1 MAIDTRAA
9 AARALAAVFSGQ
21 SLNQALPAL
30 LEDVR
35 ERDRA
40 LLQQLCY
47 GTLRSYPRL
56 RALLELL
63 LDKPM
68 KAKDGDVRALL
79 MLGIYQL
86 EETRIP
92 DHAAVAAT
100 VGATAD
106 LNKGWAKG
114 LTNAILRRFQRERES
129 LLAQLDDAARAAHPQ
144 WLFEA
149 IASQWPGEAEQI
161 IATNNLQPPMTLRV
175 NRRLGERE
183 TCLEQLT
190 AAGIEASPGRH
201 APESIYLAQ
210 PMDVNELPGFAR
222 GELSVQD
229 EAAQLAALLLGAR
242 PGERILDACAAPGGK
257 TCHILELQPQL
268 SELVAMDIDPARLER
283 VGQNLARLQLDA
295 TLLAGDAGRD
305 NPLLRAQSFDR
316 ILLDAPCS
324 ASGVIR
330 RHPDV
335 KLLRRASDIP
345 QLGKAQLRLLRALWP
360 LVKSGGTLLYAT
372 CSILREENAEVIDA
386 FLDSE
391 PSAKAVTPELDWGVA
406 AGRGRQLLPR
416 VDGPDGLFYA
426 LLEKAHD

>member
-1 MAIDTRAA
+1 MAMDTRAA

-21 SLNQALPAL
+21 SLNQALPVL

-68 KAKDGDVRALL
+68 KSKDGDVRALL

-175 NRRLGERE
+175 NRRLGERG

-210 PMDVNELPGFAR
+210 PMDVNERPGFAR

-406 AGRGRQLLPR
+406 AGRGRQLLPQ